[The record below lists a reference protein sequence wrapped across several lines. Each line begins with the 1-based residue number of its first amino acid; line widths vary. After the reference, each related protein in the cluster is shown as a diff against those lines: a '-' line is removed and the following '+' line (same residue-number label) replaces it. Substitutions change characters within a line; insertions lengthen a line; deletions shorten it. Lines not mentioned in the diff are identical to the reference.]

1 MIYSSKYETASIK
14 FAVAVPGRVYKVL
27 RSKDMEVKISS
38 FDLFCICI
46 ISFVSYINKK
56 VFDMDL

>member
-1 MIYSSKYETASIK
+1 MIYSLKFETIHK
-14 FAVAVPGRVYKVL
+14 IAVAVPGRVKVL

-46 ISFVSYINKK
+46 MSFVSYINKK